1 MRTNAVRHGRP
12 RENVLKT
19 KLTWANGAKPVAA
32 FAKHSTDLL
41 MIALI
46 VTGTANHGAMGRMSR
61 KMLLVDARR
70 MAECQCAKV
79 WTSME
84 LKRLGV
90 VHAAQSQ
97 VRPKGNLVATTTIV
111 PQQPTCEASE
121 GCYNENVCCAYW
133 SLLGECRKKRHSG
146 WLATAK
152 SRVVIVFLWITVMDV
167 TCLDY
172 HRDCSG
178 WARRGECEKNP
189 WMSENCRASCRT
201 CYSQW
206 DLRTMCR
213 GAVGSVAPVA
223 TNRPRQPVVT
233 RPPPAWQHRGSF
245 GRGGMDYED
254 WGGLMGWGNGAGGGI
269 ANGWGGPP
277 PMWQQPFSWFR
288 RARAKRD

>member
-1 MRTNAVRHGRP
+1 
-12 RENVLKT
+12 
-19 KLTWANGAKPVAA
+19 
-32 FAKHSTDLL
+32 
-41 MIALI
+41 
-46 VTGTANHGAMGRMSR
+46 
-61 KMLLVDARR
+61 
-70 MAECQCAKV
+70 MACNCQVSCGHCIPLDYGYG
-79 WTSME
+79 S
-84 LKRLGV
+84 
-90 VHAAQSQ
+90 
-97 VRPKGNLVATTTIV
+97 
-111 PQQPTCEASE
+111 
-121 GCYNENVCCAYW
+121 
-133 SLLGECRKKRHSG
+133 
-146 WLATAK
+146 
-152 SRVVIVFLWITVMDV
+152 
-167 TCLDY
+167 CLDY

-233 RPPPAWQHRGSF
+233 RPPPAWQHRGGF